1 MAHHE
6 ALCDCF
12 GSCTSDRLS
21 KYIPSLSHDKQLLET
36 ETSSRLP
43 LLAPSNNIPIQVSHL
58 QAVSSLT
65 PLPSLNNSLNTWKI
79 HQIKSLP
86 AASSHGKSSTSSKQ
100 SEEGTGMKMRAGE
113 AWCRLRKSWA
123 LTLAV
128 RVQTL
133 QVWSKKIPLNN
144 KKPHTWSLAV
154 KACRCQKTSSCL
166 DASSLQLWPISLSS
180 VARLQSQRFEQWQ
193 NPEGLAPALLSHA
206 SSQIQCGSY
215 CTFNQLPRSSPH
227 THTHTNKLVF

>member
-12 GSCTSDRLS
+12 GSRTSDRLS

-36 ETSSRLP
+36 EASSRLP

-100 SEEGTGMKMRAGE
+100 SGEGTGMKMRAGE
-113 AWCRLRKSWA
+113 AWSRLRKSRA
-123 LTLAV
+123 LTFAV

-133 QVWSKKIPLNN
+133 QVWSKKTPLNN
-144 KKPHTWSLAV
+144 EKPHTRSLAV
-154 KACRCQKTSSCL
+154 KAPLPENKQLFGCEQPAVMTHFPQFSCTSPVPAVWAVTEPRGSRSGT
-166 DASSLQLWPISLSS
+166 A
-180 VARLQSQRFEQWQ
+180 VTRQRADPVWQ
-193 NPEGLAPALLSHA
+193 PLHIRPAA
-206 SSQIQCGSY
+206 QE
-215 CTFNQLPRSSPH
+215 PH
-227 THTHTNKLVF
+227 THTELVF